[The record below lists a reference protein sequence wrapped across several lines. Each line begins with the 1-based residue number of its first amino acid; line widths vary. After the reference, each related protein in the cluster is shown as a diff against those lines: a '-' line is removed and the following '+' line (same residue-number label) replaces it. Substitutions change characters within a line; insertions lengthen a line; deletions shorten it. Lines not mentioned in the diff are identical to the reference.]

1 MSERERENIHRAFLH
16 VALPHA
22 RALYIH
28 NSTLAPSYVV
38 LLSPPPLSLSRAAC
52 LPLCS
57 RTCWVCLA
65 TEEDQPGLEW
75 THPCRCRG
83 TGKWVHQ
90 SCLQHWIDEKQRG
103 ASSAQVK
110 CPQCQ
115 FVYQIRYPDASTLLL
130 LYELANRGIT
140 VSSPILLAS
149 VMATSLYWVS
159 FTYGVSAASLAL
171 GREEFVK
178 VFANPESTWVVFVL
192 PALPWA
198 IFFLKMMRPEVFVL
212 QVWHRVLSPLSYAV
226 LRLFPLTR
234 TAAKEPGPQQ
244 HRRYEPTAIA
254 PLQNVSRS
262 VVGTFSLPIISSLLG
277 WALSHFVPLSS
288 LKRTLLVSLCVSSE
302 HLQGSLPF

>member
-1 MSERERENIHRAFLH
+1 MPSVHYTLLRISPIVFSPSL
-16 VALPHA
+16 VPS
-22 RALYIH
+22 ALY
-28 NSTLAPSYVV
+28 
-38 LLSPPPLSLSRAAC
+38 
-52 LPLCS
+52 CS

-65 TEEDQPGLEW
+65 TEEDQPGTEW

-103 ASSAQVK
+103 SSSTEVK

-115 FVYQIRYPDASTLLL
+115 FVYQIRYPDASALLL
-130 LYELANRGIT
+130 LYEMANRGIT
-140 VSSPILLAS
+140 HSSPILLAS

-178 VFANPESTWVVFVL
+178 IFTNPESTWVAFVL
-192 PALPWA
+192 PALPWV
-198 IFFLKMMRPEVFVL
+198 IFLFKVMRPEVIVL
-212 QVWHRVLSPLSYAV
+212 QVWHRVISPLSYAV

-234 TAAKEPGPQQ
+234 AVAKEAGPQ
-244 HRRYEPTAIA
+244 RRKYEPTAIA

-288 LKRTLLVSLCVSSE
+288 LKRTLLVSFMHEFFLYLICPHHPS
-302 HLQGSLPF
+302 